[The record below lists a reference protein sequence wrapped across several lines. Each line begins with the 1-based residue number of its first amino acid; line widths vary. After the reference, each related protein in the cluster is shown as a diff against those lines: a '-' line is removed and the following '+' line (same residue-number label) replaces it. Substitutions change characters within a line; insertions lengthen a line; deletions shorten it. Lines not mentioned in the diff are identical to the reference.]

1 MKFSFPV
8 IPEHFSLP
16 RLWSQLIKDLSCS
29 TSVWKKTVNRSR
41 FYSHLF
47 NHNCTS
53 VKQVLVLLFT
63 NQFAS
68 CVMVLMFMYSTSCY
82 CWAGLIDYY
91 IMWVCKLPRNI
102 FFFNNKIYRPEL
114 MNSISSDSHCR
125 SNLADGTPY
134 LILLLSIHPFSLRDL
149 QLYGIPTSLLL

>member
-102 FFFNNKIYRPEL
+102 FFFLI
-114 MNSISSDSHCR
+114 IR
-125 SNLADGTPY
+125 STDLSWWIQSAQILTADQTWQTEH
-134 LILLLSIHPFSLRDL
+134 L
-149 QLYGIPTSLLL
+149 T